1 MRDPRTAQPAVATGA
16 SAAQAEVAVAGAPHA
31 DARKV
36 AWLALIVA
44 MPILFAIVVMAT
56 VGRYGFSPADEG
68 LVQDYAVHMLAG
80 QVPHLDF
87 ISTRPVGSSILHLP
101 TLLAGGAWIIQ
112 ERFIAAVEFA
122 VASLAL
128 TVVMLRER
136 PARLGPAV
144 LAATV
149 AAAAVNLHTFA
160 LMAWY
165 TVDGL
170 VLVAVGYA
178 LVLSG
183 VRSGSRWRV
192 LAGLFL
198 LGVATTTKQ
207 SFAPAVLI
215 GLALAFQGRGRWV
228 RTARVDIVAALAAS
242 ALAPACYILAVTAA
256 GGARELVAQATSV
269 DKQFLLAPL
278 TDLASRRMELVVAA
292 GVMFIAV
299 AIVAQRRGSTWSRH
313 LPVVATVA
321 ASLAVVV
328 LPLLLSRVLWYGSD
342 WGWAPFW
349 FCLVACVG
357 QGVAHRRTD
366 PGAFMVL
373 SAAWMASLSLGA
385 PFPNLVAGSLTLL
398 TLVRLWESAPLPHIS
413 PLVVRAGVGLGAAAV
428 LVVVLIARTDSVYR
442 DLPASQLTADLT
454 GVSPAL
460 AGVVTNPTTAAY
472 LEQIQTCVARFPASR
487 VAILPDGAGAYS
499 ALGLHPALPIDWLW
513 PPDYRGSA
521 GSQAMILAAAA
532 ELRRDGDALVLWQ
545 SFDTGNLAALA
556 TLPRATLSS
565 RPFDH
570 DPVLSGQIR
579 AAIGGFNDTCGS
591 FLVRYIPLGSGGT
604 S

>member
-1 MRDPRTAQPAVATGA
+1 MQHPRNAQAAEATGA
-16 SAAQAEVAVAGAPHA
+16 SAAQAGVAVTGTPHA
-31 DARKV
+31 DAREL
-36 AWLALIVA
+36 ARLALIGA
-44 MPILFAIVVMAT
+44 MPIMFAIVVIAT

-101 TLLAGGAWIIQ
+101 TLVAGGAWIMQ

-128 TVVMLRER
+128 TVLMLRER
-136 PARLGPAV
+136 PVRLGPAV

-149 AAAAVNLHTFA
+149 AAAAINLHTFA

-178 LVLSG
+178 LVLTG

-198 LGVATTTKQ
+198 IGVATTTKQ
-207 SFAPAVLI
+207 SFAPAALI
-215 GLALAFQGRGRWV
+215 GLAVAFQGRGRWV
-228 RTARVDIVAALAAS
+228 RRTRVDVVAALAAA
-242 ALAPACYILAVTAA
+242 ALAPACYVLAVSAA
-256 GGARELVAQATSV
+256 GGLSELVAQATSV

-278 TDLASRRMELVVAA
+278 TDLASRRMLFVVAA
-292 GVMFIAV
+292 GVVFIAV

-313 LPVVATVA
+313 LPLVATVA
-321 ASLAVVV
+321 ASVAVVV
-328 LPLLLSRVLWYGSD
+328 LPLFLSRVLWYGSD

-357 QGVAHRRTD
+357 QAVAHRRTD

-385 PFPNLVAGSLTLL
+385 PYPDLVAGSLTLL
-398 TLVRLWESAPLPHIS
+398 TLVRLWELAPLPSIS
-413 PLVVRAGVGLGAAAV
+413 TLVVRAGAGLGAAAV
-428 LVVVLIARTDSVYR
+428 LAVVLIARMDSVYR
-442 DLPASQLTADLT
+442 DLPAAQLTADLT

-460 AGVVTNPTTAAY
+460 AGVLTNPTTAAY
-472 LEQIQTCVARFPASR
+472 LEQIKTCVAKFPASR

-521 GSQAMILAAAA
+521 TSQALILAAAA

-545 SFDTGNLAALA
+545 SFDTGDLAGLA
-556 TLPRATLSS
+556 TLPTATLSS
-565 RPFDH
+565 PPFDH

-579 AAIGGFNDTCGS
+579 AALGGFNDTCGS
-591 FLVRYIPLGSGGT
+591 FLVRYIPHGSGG
-604 S
+604 SP

>member
-1 MRDPRTAQPAVATGA
+1 MTRAVVTDARN
-16 SAAQAEVAVAGAPHA
+16 VAG
-31 DARKV
+31 
-36 AWLALIVA
+36 LALIGA
-44 MPILFAIVVMAT
+44 MPIMFAIVVMAT

-68 LVQDYAVHMLAG
+68 LVQDYALHMLAG
-80 QVPHLDF
+80 QVPHLAF

-136 PARLGPAV
+136 PARIGPAV
-144 LAATV
+144 IAAT
-149 AAAAVNLHTFA
+149 AAAAAINLHTFP

-178 LVLSG
+178 LVLAG

-198 LGVATTTKQ
+198 IGVATTTKQ

-215 GLALAFQGRGRWV
+215 GLVVAFEGRRRWV
-228 RTARVDIVAALAAS
+228 RSTRADIVAALVAA
-242 ALAPACYILAVTAA
+242 ALAPASYILAVSAA
-256 GGARELVAQATSV
+256 GGASELVAQATSV

-278 TDLASRRMELVVAA
+278 TDLASRRMELVVAIGA
-292 GVMFIAV
+292 MLIVV
-299 AIVAQRRGSTWSRH
+299 AIVAQRRPSTWSRH
-313 LPVVATVA
+313 LPVVTTVV
-321 ASLAVVV
+321 ASLAVVF
-328 LPLLLSRVLWYGSD
+328 LPLLLSDVLWYGSG

-349 FCLVACVG
+349 FCLVACIG
-357 QGVAHRRTD
+357 QWIATRRPD

-385 PFPNLVAGSLTLL
+385 PYPNLVAGSLTLL
-398 TLVRLWESAPLPHIS
+398 TLMRLWESVPLPHVS
-413 PLVVRAGVGLGAAAV
+413 TLAVRVGVGLGAAAV
-428 LVVVLIARTDSVYR
+428 LAVVLIARTDSVYR

-472 LEQIQTCVARFPASR
+472 LEQIKTCVARFPASR

-513 PPDYRGSA
+513 PPDYQGSA
-521 GSQAMILAAAA
+521 GSRAMIVAAAA

-545 SFDTGNLAALA
+545 SFDTGGLANMA
-556 TLPRATLSS
+556 TLPRATLAS
-565 RPFDH
+565 RPYDH
-570 DPVLSGQIR
+570 DPLLGAQIR
-579 AAIGGFNDTCGS
+579 SAIGGFNDTCGS
-591 FLVRYIPLGSGGT
+591 FLVRYVPAGSGG
-604 S
+604 SP